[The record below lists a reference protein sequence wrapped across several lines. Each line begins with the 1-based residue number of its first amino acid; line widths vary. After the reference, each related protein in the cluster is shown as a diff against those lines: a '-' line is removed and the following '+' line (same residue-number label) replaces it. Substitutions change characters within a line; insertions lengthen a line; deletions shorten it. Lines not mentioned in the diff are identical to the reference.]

1 VGQEETNVQ
10 KVTPSAFAAALER
23 AWTGARH
30 RPIFGWGPPGI
41 GKTDLVN
48 AVAGRLG
55 VPVAEFRLG
64 QLTPSD
70 LRGMPVVDH
79 EARVTRYYPPEEL
92 PRSGEGI
99 LLLDEYPQAVPVMQ
113 GLAQQLL
120 LERRLGSYAVPPGW
134 LVVGL
139 GNRKQDRA
147 SVFDM
152 PSQVENR
159 FKHYLLEPD
168 LEEWRS
174 WAAGS
179 GVHEHVIGFLSFRP
193 ELLHAYDPLERAW
206 PSPRSWHAASED
218 HALGGSVVPS
228 VGEAAGSEFE
238 SWIGLYGSL
247 PEIDALLAGDGDAA
261 FPTELS
267 AAYAVVAGLA
277 LRCHTPE
284 RAARALRWLGRRG
297 TSEWVNL
304 FLSVSMARFEALG
317 LEAEFTVAVT
327 EDLETREAIA
337 RLAGALHA

>member
-1 VGQEETNVQ
+1 MQ
-10 KVTPSAFAAALER
+10 KVTPAGFAEAVER

-48 AVAGRLG
+48 EVAGRLD
-55 VPVAEFRLG
+55 VRVAEFRLG

-79 EARVTRYYPPEEL
+79 DARVTRFYPPEDL
-92 PRSGEGI
+92 PRSGAGI

-120 LERRLGSYAVPPGW
+120 LERRLGSYVLPPGW

-159 FKHYLLEPD
+159 FKHYLLQPD
-168 LEEWRS
+168 LEEWRT
-174 WAAGS
+174 WAAGA
-179 GVHEHVIGFLSFRP
+179 GIHEHVIAFLSFRP

-218 HALGGSVVPS
+218 HALGGSIVSS
-228 VGEAAGSEFE
+228 VGDAAGREFE
-238 SWIGLYGSL
+238 AYVRMHRTL
-247 PEIDALLAGDGDAA
+247 PEIDALLAAADSDTA
-261 FPTELS
+261 FPEELS
-267 AAYAVVAGLA
+267 AAYAVTAALA
-277 LRCHTPE
+277 LRSDTPE
-284 RAARALRWLGRRG
+284 RAARALRWLGRRA
-297 TSEWVNL
+297 TPEWLNL
-304 FLSVSMARFEALG
+304 FMTLSAARFAARG
-317 LEAEFTVAVT
+317 LAVEFSVAVA
-327 EDLETREAIA
+327 EDPEARSTVS
-337 RLAGALHA
+337 RLAKTLHA